1 MPARTVT
8 LTRPAGSTTAHQPIR
23 VVLYVRVS
31 SKEQEAEGFSI
42 PAQVRLLREYAASKG
57 LVIVREFE
65 DVETAKV
72 SGRTHFNEMLAYLKK
87 HHATCRTILAEK
99 TDRLYRNPKDW
110 VALDDLDVEIH
121 FVKENEIASRSSRSS
136 EKFMH
141 GMKVLMAKN
150 FIDNLSEETRKG
162 MLEKA
167 RSGIYPSCA
176 PVGYRNADGPNGKRV
191 ILPDPATAGAITEL
205 FARFRTGRYS
215 LDGLVKELRGEGMTL
230 RGQKLYRS
238 TAHQILRKRLYMGDF
253 DWDGATYQG
262 THEPLVTRE
271 CWERV
276 QELLN
281 ARAENKT
288 RKVKHDFAFTG
299 LVRCG
304 HCGCFLVGELKK
316 HRYLYYHCTGN
327 RGKCPEPYT
336 RQEVLTGEFAN
347 LLGELVIPQP
357 ILAWLGNSVLESDRT
372 EQATRERSITRLQ
385 AACERLRIRIET
397 MYLDKL
403 DGRITGQFFDQ
414 RCAEWR
420 REQSS
425 LMSKILD
432 IQKAAPA
439 PIEQAIDT
447 LRLTSQACELFQ
459 QQPASEQR
467 RLLQVLIQRA
477 AWQDGALHTTLFEPF
492 EILRHSNQA
501 SISKEKEIGGSGSD
515 FGIWLP
521 GMDSNHDSRL
531 QRPLSYH

>member
-1 MPARTVT
+1 MQ
-8 LTRPAGSTTAHQPIR
+8 RPAKGAKGHSPTR

-31 SKEQEAEGFSI
+31 SKEQESEGFSI
-42 PAQVRLLREYAASKG
+42 PSQVRLLHEYAASKG
-57 LVIVREFE
+57 FTVVREFQ

-87 HHATCRTILAEK
+87 HHASCRTILAEK

-121 FVKENEIASRSSRSS
+121 LVKENEIASRNSRSS

-167 RSGIYPSCA
+167 LSGIYPSFA
-176 PVGYRNADGPNGKRV
+176 PVGYRNVEGANGKRV
-191 ILPDPATAGAITEL
+191 IVPDPATAGLITEL
-205 FARFRTGRYS
+205 FGRFRSGRYS
-215 LDGLVKELRGEGMTL
+215 LESLVEELRGEGMTV

-253 DWDGATYQG
+253 DWDGATYTG
-262 THEPLVTRE
+262 THQALVTRE
-271 CWERV
+271 CWQRV
-276 QELLN
+276 QELLD

-299 LVRCG
+299 LVHCG
-304 HCGCFLVGELKK
+304 HCGCLLVGELKK

-336 RQEVLTGEFAN
+336 REEVLTAGFADI
-347 LLGELVIPQP
+347 LRELVIPQP
-357 ILAWLGNSVLESDRT
+357 ILAWMGEAMLESDRT
-372 EQATRERSITRLQ
+372 EQATREQSIKRLK
-385 AACERLRIRIET
+385 AAHDRLKVRIET

-403 DGRITGQFFDQ
+403 DGRITDEFFDE
-414 RCAEWR
+414 RAAEWR
-420 REQSS
+420 REQQA
-425 LMSKILD
+425 LLRKIQE
-432 IQKAAPA
+432 IQQAAPA

-447 LRLTSQACELFQ
+447 LRLTSEACELFQ
-459 QQPASEQR
+459 QQTATEQR
-467 RLLQVLIQRA
+467 RLLHVLIQRA
-477 AWQDGALHTTLFEPF
+477 AWQDGALETTLFEPF
-492 EILRHSNQA
+492 QILRHSNQA
-501 SISKEKEIGGSGSD
+501 SIRKERQISGSGKD
-515 FGIWLP
+515 FGLWLL
-521 GMDSNHDSRL
+521 R
-531 QRPLSYH
+531 